1 MTLAYH
7 SWLSLVVTSRSVVP
21 PAAQGPSAAPHAGVT
36 QGELWRLNHS
46 VSWLLLEFISV
57 AKWL

>member
-21 PAAQGPSAAPHAGVT
+21 PAAQGPSAAPHAGGYPGGAVGT
-36 QGELWRLNHS
+36 
-46 VSWLLLEFISV
+46 
-57 AKWL
+57 

>member
-21 PAAQGPSAAPHAGVT
+21 PAAQSPSAAPHTGVA
-36 QGELWRLNHS
+36 QGELWGLNHS
-46 VSWLLLEFISV
+46 VSWLLFEFYFSR
-57 AKWL
+57 